1 MPKSDLDVRL
11 QSRIS
16 DFVEEINDLVREAA
30 VEAVQEALTEGKGRA
45 RRSPTRKATKARKTA
60 TKKRGK
66 RVRRSGAQVDALAA
80 RALTAIKRKSGRRL
94 GEIAKELRV
103 ATKDVRRPVQ
113 TLLDEKKV
121 KTTGQ
126 RGGTRYF
133 PGGAG
138 GRKKAAKK
146 RRKTT
151 KMKAVKRKTGKGAT
165 KAKAA

>member
-1 MPKSDLDVRL
+1 MPKANLDVRL

-16 DFVEEINDLVREAA
+16 DFVEEINALVREAA
-30 VEAVQEALTEGKGRA
+30 VEAVQDALTEGSGRA
-45 RRSPTRKATKARKTA
+45 RRSTTKARTTT

-80 RALTAIKRKSGRRL
+80 KALKAITLKPARRL

-133 PGGAG
+133 PGGG
-138 GRKKAAKK
+138 KKKAAKK
-146 RRKTT
+146 PTAKRKA
-151 KMKAVKRKTGKGAT
+151 KKGAKRKTAAAT
-165 KAKAA
+165 

>member
-1 MPKSDLDVRL
+1 MPKSNLDTRL
-11 QSRIS
+11 QSRIA
-16 DFVEEINDLVREAA
+16 DFVEEIGTLVREAA
-30 VEAVQEALTEGKGRA
+30 VEAVQDALTEGSART
-45 RRSPTRKATKARKTA
+45 RRSTTKARKKA

-66 RVRRSGAQVDALAA
+66 RVRRSGAQVEALGAK
-80 RALTAIKRKSGRRL
+80 ALKAITLKPARRL

-133 PGGAG
+133 PGGG
-138 GRKKAAKK
+138 GKKKAAKK
-146 RRKTT
+146 PTAKRKA
-151 KMKAVKRKTGKGAT
+151 KKGAKRKT
-165 KAKAA
+165 AAA

>member
-1 MPKSDLDVRL
+1 MSKSNLDVRL

-16 DFVEEINDLVREAA
+16 AFVVEINALVREAA
-30 VEAVQEALTEGKGRA
+30 VEAVQEALTKGSGRA
-45 RRSPTRKATKARKTA
+45 RRSPTKKARKKA

-66 RVRRSGAQVDALAA
+66 RVRRTGAQVDALAA
-80 RALTAIKRKSGRRL
+80 RALTAIRRKSGRRL

-126 RGGTRYF
+126 RGGARYS
-133 PGGAG
+133 PGGG
-138 GRKKAAKK
+138 AAKK
-146 RRKTT
+146 SAKKRT
-151 KMKAVKRKTGKGAT
+151 AKRKTRKR
-165 KAKAA
+165 AKK